1 MFAFIKELSTP
12 PEAFPD
18 VLDLEVKIDE
28 FFGLNE
34 WQDFFSITVE
44 EWVDFLSDKD
54 FDEELLILVLQDIE
68 TDFIGTFH
76 GHCVTGVLDDM
87 RFSRIH
93 FVALM
98 QVTVNGSFDFGV
110 GGEFD

>member
-1 MFAFIKELSTP
+1 M
-12 PEAFPD
+12 
-18 VLDLEVKIDE
+18 
-28 FFGLNE
+28 
-34 WQDFFSITVE
+34 
-44 EWVDFLSDKD
+44 
-54 FDEELLILVLQDIE
+54 QDIE
-68 TDFIGTFH
+68 TDFICTFH

-98 QVTVNGSFDFGV
+98 QVTVNGDFDFGV